1 MVLERMGVGDG
12 IGNGAGNG
20 VSDER
25 ADDVAEP
32 FGDVG
37 LRRRRG
43 ELTPSTS
50 YGIVATTL
58 HCFLVEAIEKQRIF
72 CVRWLHMVEEI
83 GGRNVEV

>member
-1 MVLERMGVGDG
+1 MDG
-12 IGNGAGNG
+12 IGEDGC
-20 VSDER
+20 
-25 ADDVAEP
+25 
-32 FGDVG
+32 
-37 LRRRRG
+37 RRWYWQRG
-43 ELTPSTS
+43 PSTS